1 MNDMSNWIV
10 RANPDQFRIHDFI
23 RDYGFVEYRK
33 TNKWEEGDIIYLYI
47 TGKAKRVEYK
57 MIVERASISYNE
69 AFDDR
74 AYSLM
79 NPPSTWL
86 DSDIAVR
93 FKLLKRVESD
103 ELSYR
108 ELCNHGFVGK
118 NGRPLPMT
126 SNRILPVETASYI
139 ESFFK

>member
-1 MNDMSNWIV
+1 MSNWIV
-10 RANPDQFRIHDFI
+10 RANPTHFRIHDFI
-23 RDYGFVEYRK
+23 KDYGFVEYRQ

-47 TGKAKRVEYK
+47 TGRAKRVEYK
-57 MIVERASISYNE
+57 MIVERANIPYNE

>member
-1 MNDMSNWIV
+1 MSNWIV

-23 RDYGFVEYRK
+23 RDYGFVEYRQ

-47 TGKAKRVEYK
+47 TGDAKRVEYK
-57 MIVERASISYNE
+57 MIVERTNIPYIES
-69 AFDDR
+69 FDDS
-74 AYSLM
+74 AYSLT

-118 NGRPLPMT
+118 NVRPLPMT

>member
-23 RDYGFVEYRK
+23 RDHGFVEYRQ

-47 TGKAKRVEYK
+47 TGRAKRVEYK
-57 MIVERASISYNE
+57 MIVERANISYNE

-74 AYSLM
+74 VYSLM

-126 SNRILPVETASYI
+126 SNRILPDETASYI